1 MAKGSNG
8 NRESEDRNEE
18 GRNGRGGREGNG
30 IGYTKNIRRDGGG
43 RDQRSR
49 GEGSNGRRR
58 ERKPKDSSSGSL
70 TTPTP
75 DHLSKSFY
83 QAPVILERRPQT
95 SSVSTPQVPDKGEE
109 EGSSQ
114 TTFHPP
120 VRIFRDDSFNRAS
133 SVNAPR
139 VETKPMTFKGKPFD
153 KPFVKMINEKGVLNH
168 ESVLKI
174 LSDLPG
180 HFVVGVC
187 GPQGVGKSTVISALC
202 QDPQNAFPM
211 QSIDTLNLACHET
224 TGIDVHITPERII
237 LLDTQPVF
245 SLSVLEHAM
254 RNDYIPDNISPELW
268 LELQSLQIVIFLFSV
283 CNVVITVTESI
294 DYAMWNFLK
303 KAEMLKY
310 HIPEFPTIPSLASMD
325 AGTEY
330 YPDIVLVCNKTLPAD
345 FTSTKHTSICDL
357 LNNMFKDSN
366 LKVFGN
372 VSMTKSL
379 TMYKYP
385 DNERLPNVFL
395 LPYENQ
401 PLRPKGEYIGF
412 TYLNAPDTFIVL
424 AESLRNQIFQLPKKA
439 GKKGQVS
446 EKEWFRSS
454 MRIWDTVRKS
464 EFITEYGKLATK
476 LREM

>member
-18 GRNGRGGREGNG
+18 GRNGRGIREGNSNG
-30 IGYTKNIRRDGGG
+30 HIKNIRREGGG
-43 RDQRSR
+43 REQRSR

-58 ERKPKDSSSGSL
+58 ERKLKAFFTFVIDFQDSSSGSL

-83 QAPVILERRPQT
+83 QTPVILERRPQT
-95 SSVSTPQVPDKGEE
+95 SGVSTLQASDKGEE
-109 EGSSQ
+109 ESSPQ
-114 TTFHPP
+114 TIFHPS

-133 SVNAPR
+133 SANAPR
-139 VETKPMTFKGKPFD
+139 VETKQITFKGKPFD

-168 ESVLKI
+168 DSVLKI

-202 QDPQNAFPM
+202 QDPQNAFPA
-211 QSIDTLNLACHET
+211 QSIETLNLASHET
-224 TGIDVHITPERII
+224 TGIDIHITPERII

-294 DYAMWNFLK
+294 DYTMWNFLK

-310 HIPEFPTIPSLASMD
+310 HIPEFPTIASLASVD
-325 AGTEY
+325 PGVEY
-330 YPDIVLVCNKTLPAD
+330 YPDIGT
-345 FTSTKHTSICDL
+345 
-357 LNNMFKDSN
+357 
-366 LKVFGN
+366 

-379 TMYKYP
+379 IMYKCP
-385 DNERLPNVFL
+385 NDKRLPNVFL

-454 MRIWDTVRKS
+454 MRIWDIVRKS
-464 EFITEYGKLATK
+464 EFITEYGKLAAK

>member
-30 IGYTKNIRRDGGG
+30 IGYTKNIRRDGSG

-168 ESVLKI
+168 ESVLK
-174 LSDLPG
+174 
-180 HFVVGVC
+180 
-187 GPQGVGKSTVISALC
+187 
-202 QDPQNAFPM
+202 
-211 QSIDTLNLACHET
+211 
-224 TGIDVHITPERII
+224 
-237 LLDTQPVF
+237 
-245 SLSVLEHAM
+245 
-254 RNDYIPDNISPELW
+254 
-268 LELQSLQIVIFLFSV
+268 
-283 CNVVITVTESI
+283 
-294 DYAMWNFLK
+294 
-303 KAEMLKY
+303 
-310 HIPEFPTIPSLASMD
+310 
-325 AGTEY
+325 
-330 YPDIVLVCNKTLPAD
+330 
-345 FTSTKHTSICDL
+345 
-357 LNNMFKDSN
+357 
-366 LKVFGN
+366 
-372 VSMTKSL
+372 
-379 TMYKYP
+379 
-385 DNERLPNVFL
+385 
-395 LPYENQ
+395 NQ

-424 AESLRNQIFQLPKKA
+424 AESLRNQLFQLPKKA
-439 GKKGQVS
+439 GKKGQ
-446 EKEWFRSS
+446 
-454 MRIWDTVRKS
+454 
-464 EFITEYGKLATK
+464 
-476 LREM
+476 